1 MTEPGQDQTAI
12 VASPQLAVG
21 GAEDDILVGAD
32 LAHPCGGRALRH
44 HHPARSCRLPS
55 PSELPTWVRT
65 GSADAGREVLIGIAA
80 AIITTIGVVFSITIL
95 ALTLASQQF
104 GPRMLRNFIRDLGNQ
119 MTLAVFVGTFVY
131 SVLVLGSITAFPG
144 GDSFPTSRS
153 PLQKRCSSST
163 SPSSSTSSTTSR
175 SPSNF
180 QKSSPASRGTSTG
193 PSMPSFPNRGRRQC
207 PDRPA
212 RTEPLTC
219 SRSWTLE
226 AGRSPPDTAVTSSS

>member
-1 MTEPGQDQTAI
+1 VTEPDKTNGDQ
-12 VASPQLAVG
+12 L
-21 GAEDDILVGAD
+21 
-32 LAHPCGGRALRH
+32 
-44 HHPARSCRLPS
+44 RLPS
-55 PSELPTWVRT
+55 WRWEALKTTFWLAPTLLILVAGVLFVITIQLDLAAFHHHLTLPTWVRT

-144 GDSFPTSRS
+144 GDFVPHLSI
-153 PLQKRCSSST
+153 
-163 SPSSSTSSTTSR
+163 TSR

-193 PSMPSFPNRGRRQC
+193 PSTPSFPIAPTAVPLTTC
-207 PDRPA
+207 PHR
-212 RTEPLTC
+212 PLTC